1 MGKAAGVSILLNYV
15 YKRGGGNKKP
25 CFVRQSRCPKWEYD
39 DDDDDDDTRLWPEK
53 KREESRSPALSQ
65 RLDRHNQQRR
75 GLFAL
80 SIKWKKGPRSFAF

>member
-15 YKRGGGNKKP
+15 YTKGGGDKKP
-25 CFVRQSRCPKWEYD
+25 CFVRQSRCPKWEY
-39 DDDDDDDTRLWPEK
+39 DDDDDDTRLWPEK